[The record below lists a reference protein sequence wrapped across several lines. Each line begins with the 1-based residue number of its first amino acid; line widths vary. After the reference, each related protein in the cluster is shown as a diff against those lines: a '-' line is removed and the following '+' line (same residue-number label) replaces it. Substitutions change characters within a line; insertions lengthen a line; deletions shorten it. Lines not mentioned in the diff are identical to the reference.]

1 MLIEK
6 VVTNSGVIYGV
17 DISNEETREYL
28 KSLGV
33 DIVSVVKAELQRKL
47 LRAQK
52 QRLQKVLEE
61 YGYNSLGD
69 VQLYASQNDTE
80 AKALLGWYQAYD
92 DGIWNWIDN
101 TLPNYQTLDELLNLD
116 LKAIEEEIF
125 NQSIQASPLP

>member
-1 MLIEK
+1 MFIEK

-33 DIVSVVKAELQRKL
+33 DIVSVVKAELQRKI

-69 VQLYASQNDTE
+69 VQLYTSQNDKE
-80 AKALLGWYQAYD
+80 AQAILSWYQAYD

-101 TLPNYQTLDELLNLD
+101 TLPNYQTLDEIMQID
-116 LKAIEEEIF
+116 IKAAEEEIF
-125 NQSIQASPLP
+125 NQSLQASPLP